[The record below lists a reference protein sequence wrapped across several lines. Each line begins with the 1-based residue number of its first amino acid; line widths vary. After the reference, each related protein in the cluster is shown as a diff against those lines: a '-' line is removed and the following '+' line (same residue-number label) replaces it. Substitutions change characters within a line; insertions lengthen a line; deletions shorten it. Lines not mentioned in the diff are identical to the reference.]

1 METPSRPTRST
12 YIEANGVS
20 TYVERR
26 GRGWPVVLVHA
37 LGMSL
42 RSWDP
47 VAEFLAQEFE
57 VIAYDYRG
65 HGRTEKVG
73 GACTIPI
80 LADDLRDLLARLALG
95 PVHLV
100 GLAVGAMIAQQ
111 VAVDYPGLASG
122 LVLADTRSGIDASA
136 ARYNEQRADSV
147 ERGGM
152 RAAVDLTI
160 ERAFAPDFFR
170 KNPEAVRAFRGEF
183 LANDPRGY
191 ACVSRALSSFHV
203 TDRLAKIDCP
213 TLLLTGELD
222 TLCPPSEAAAI
233 QARISGAKLEILPGV
248 GHFSA
253 IEAPEEFAERAL
265 AFLDSIDTREAANQ
279 KD

>member
-1 METPSRPTRST
+1 MFVEV
-12 YIEANGVS
+12 NGVS

-26 GRGWPVVLVHA
+26 GRGYPVVLIHA
-37 LGMSL
+37 LGTSL

-47 VAEFLAQEFE
+47 VATVMEKRYSL
-57 VIAYDYRG
+57 VSYDYRG
-65 HGRTEKVG
+65 HGRSEKASG
-73 GACTIPI
+73 TLSIPL
-80 LADDLRDLLARLALG
+80 LAQDLRELLGLLG
-95 PVHLV
+95 LERAHLV
-100 GLAVGAMIAQQ
+100 GLAVGAMISQQ
-111 VAVDYPGLASG
+111 AAIDYPGLASG

-136 ARYNEQRADSV
+136 AQYNERRADSV

-160 ERAFAPDFFR
+160 ERAFAPDFLGR
-170 KNPEAVRAFRGEF
+170 NPDAVRAFRGEF

-191 ACVSRALSSFHV
+191 ACVSRALSGFRV
-203 TDRLAKIDCP
+203 TDRLAEIDCP

-222 TLCPPSEAAAI
+222 TLCPPFEAAAI

-253 IEAPEEFAERAL
+253 IEAPEEFALRAL
-265 AFLDSIDTREAANQ
+265 AFLDSIHFRAAVTQ
-279 KD
+279 KN

>member
-1 METPSRPTRST
+1 MFVEV
-12 YIEANGVS
+12 NGVS

-26 GRGWPVVLVHA
+26 GHGYPVVLIHA
-37 LGMSL
+37 LGTNL

-47 VAEFLAQEFE
+47 VASVLEKRYGL
-57 VIAYDYRG
+57 IGYDYRG
-65 HGRTEKVG
+65 HGRSEKTS
-73 GACTIPI
+73 GAVSIPL
-80 LADDLRDLLARLALG
+80 LAQDLRALLGILDLQRA
-95 PVHLV
+95 HLV

-122 LVLADTRSGIDASA
+122 LVLADTRSGIDAPA
-136 ARYNEQRADSV
+136 AQYNEQRADSV
-147 ERGGM
+147 EREGM

-170 KNPEAVRAFRGEF
+170 RNPEAVRAFRGEF

-191 ACVSRALSSFHV
+191 ACVSRALSSYHV
-203 TDRLAKIDCP
+203 TDRLAEIDCP

-233 QARISGAKLEILPGV
+233 QASIPGAKLEILPGV

-253 IEAPEEFAERAL
+253 IEAPKEFAELAL
-265 AFLDSIDTREAANQ
+265 AFLDSIYSPAAATQ